1 MFLFFSSVKVRV
13 RHKVSCVVR
22 FKSDFKK
29 INCRRNYDF
38 VLAVTSDDAKS
49 VIADNFSPATIVR

>member
-1 MFLFFSSVKVRV
+1 M
-13 RHKVSCVVR
+13 VR

-29 INCRRNYDF
+29 INCRHNYDF
-38 VLAVTSDDAKS
+38 VLVVTSDETKT